1 MNKTEQIKP
10 IYDINEE
17 LKECKILYGNRKYI
31 LSSEL
36 FCKILNFERCFRIH
50 NINDDYPSYKINN
63 KYIDFLEF
71 AYGLKRENYKFNFIN
86 GNKYDIRYNNIIVE
100 DINFINLIHS
110 YNIIEHISYGVKVLE
125 GRYSGQYKNPI
136 CKILNDKN
144 EEEYLMLCNND
155 ILLILC
161 SVSYRNLKEY
171 EKNNNYKAPIIW
183 SSHSSGYIIGN
194 NNLFIHH
201 ILNGCL
207 YEKLSATQIR
217 LTHIGGTGKTQIRLT
232 YCQNN
237 YFKELVKKF
246 NVIEYIYNG
255 TIVKEG
261 RYSGQYKNPI
271 CKILNEKNEE
281 EYLMLC
287 NRNIICILCPHSYEK
302 IKEFEKKNN
311 YKIPIIWSYQKSGY
325 ILGNNNLYIHQV
337 ITDYFGNGKGT
348 KELSIDHIDQNPLN
362 NKYHNLRITDRKTQ
376 QQNSKGIKVNTK
388 RERKYNAKP
397 LPDGLSQEMMKKY
410 VVYYSECYN
419 KEKNL
424 YREFFKIEKHP
435 KLDKPYIGSKSN
447 AICLKDKLDIVNKI
461 VDDLDNNNINSEEI
475 DTSKKRNLPQ
485 YITIQKTR
493 NKSHLVFD
501 RRNENKERQTMRSI
515 LPDVYDDIL
524 EEKLK
529 IFAQQI
535 ENKYNYNIY
544 L

>member
-1 MNKTEQIKP
+1 MNNIEQIKP
-10 IYDINEE
+10 IYDVDKTFN
-17 LKECKILYGNRKYI
+17 KCKIIYGDREYI
-31 LSSEL
+31 LSNEL
-36 FCKILNFERCFRIH
+36 FCRILNFERCFRIH

-71 AYGLKRENYKFNFIN
+71 AYGFKTENYNFNFIN
-86 GNKYDIRYNNIIVE
+86 GNKYDIRYDNII
-100 DINFINLIHS
+100 
-110 YNIIEHISYGVKVLE
+110 IENK
-125 GRYSGQYKNPI
+125 
-136 CKILNDKN
+136 
-144 EEEYLMLCNND
+144 
-155 ILLILC
+155 
-161 SVSYRNLKEY
+161 
-171 EKNNNYKAPIIW
+171 
-183 SSHSSGYIIGN
+183 
-194 NNLFIHH
+194 
-201 ILNGCL
+201 
-207 YEKLSATQIR
+207 
-217 LTHIGGTGKTQIRLT
+217 
-232 YCQNN
+232 
-237 YFKELVKKF
+237 YFKELLKKF
-246 NVIEYIYNG
+246 NVIEHIYNG

-311 YKIPIIWSYQKSGY
+311 YETPIIWSYKESGY
-325 ILGNNNLYIHQV
+325 ILGNNSLYIHQV

-362 NKYHNLRITDRKTQ
+362 NCFNNLRIVDRKTQ
-376 QQNSKGIKVNTK
+376 EQNSKGIKENTK
-388 RERKYNAKP
+388 RERKNNAKP
-397 LPDGLSQEMMKKY
+397 LPEGLTQEMMKKY
-410 VVYYSECYN
+410 VVYYNECYN

-435 KLDKPYIGSKSN
+435 KLNKPYIGSKSN
-447 AICLKDKLDIVNKI
+447 TISLKDKLNIVNKI
-461 VDDLDNNNINSEEI
+461 VDDLDNNITNNEEI
-475 DTSKKRNLPQ
+475 DKTKKRNLPK
-485 YITIQKTR
+485 YISIQKTR

-535 ENKYNYNIY
+535 QNKYNYKIT
-544 L
+544 